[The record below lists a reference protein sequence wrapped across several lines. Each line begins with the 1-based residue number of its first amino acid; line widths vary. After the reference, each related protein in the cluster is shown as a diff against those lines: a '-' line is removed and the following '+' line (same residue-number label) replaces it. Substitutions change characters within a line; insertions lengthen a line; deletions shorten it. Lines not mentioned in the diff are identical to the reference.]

1 LHCTSDGKVLL
12 AYHPDRWQR
21 CIATRPLERFTA
33 HTIVDPARLH
43 EQLQTIRVDDYGY
56 TVEELEVGLNAVA
69 APIYAADGTV
79 VATIG
84 VSGPTFR
91 LPATSIPE
99 VGALARSAAA
109 EISRRLGFTAPGSRV
124 PRDQEPAAIPS

>member
-1 LHCTSDGKVLL
+1 M
-12 AYHPDRWQR
+12 
-21 CIATRPLERFTA
+21 
-33 HTIVDPARLH
+33 
-43 EQLQTIRVDDYGY
+43 
-56 TVEELEVGLNAVA
+56 EEFEIGLNAVA

-99 VGALARSAAA
+99 LGPLARSTAA
-109 EISRRLGFTAPGSRV
+109 EISRRLGFKAPGSRV
-124 PRDQEPAAIPS
+124 PQDPEPAAIPS

>member
-1 LHCTSDGKVLL
+1 M
-12 AYHPDRWQR
+12 DR
-21 CIATRPLERFTA
+21 F
-33 HTIVDPARLH
+33 
-43 EQLQTIRVDDYGY
+43 
-56 TVEELEVGLNAVA
+56 EVGLNTVA

-91 LPATSIPE
+91 LPALSIPE

-109 EISRRLGFTAPGSRV
+109 EISRRLGFKAPGSRV
-124 PRDQEPAAIPS
+124 PRDPEPAAIPS